1 MGRPRLARAAVF
13 HRAIYPADFQV
24 PLKVMAVH
32 DPKDETPA
40 NTDAGLAEPITSRFL
55 FVDVAAQRAKQL
67 RRGALPRLERGTV
80 TVGHHK
86 LERVAMEEVRTG
98 VIHYTLPTNYEGSP
112 RGGTKE

>member
-1 MGRPRLARAAVF
+1 MVL
-13 HRAIYPADFQV
+13 HNI
-24 PLKVMAVH
+24 H
-32 DPKDETPA
+32 DESDET
-40 NTDAGLAEPITSRFL
+40 DDDGRAEPITSRFL

-80 TVGHHK
+80 THGHHK

-112 RGGTKE
+112 RITHKG